1 MSGLGATVQN
11 KVRLLRFSPET
22 WAGGVPGHAH
32 HLAVLLEMMGLSIVH
47 HPRGMSQSLASSVQ
61 ELPVWK

>member
-1 MSGLGATVQN
+1 MEVCLMSGLGATVQT
-11 KVRLLRFSPET
+11 KVRLLRFS
-22 WAGGVPGHAH
+22 PGHAH
-32 HLAVLLEMMGLSIVH
+32 HLAVLLEMMGLSTVH